1 VIITTERKKKSQ
13 FFFFREISALASIAI
28 LAGYG
33 ITGAVD

>member
-1 VIITTERKKKSQ
+1 VIITTERKKSQ